1 MNLNSKMVMNL
12 KSIVNGSGLY
22 WILYF
27 VTQNLYIYF
36 FFFGVE
42 KKRENWNL
50 VSIVLA
56 AWPSGKA
63 GDCKSFFPSSN
74 PGAASTT
81 DSIIT
86 NVGKDS

>member
-1 MNLNSKMVMNL
+1 ML
-12 KSIVNGSGLY
+12 KK
-22 WILYF
+22 
-27 VTQNLYIYF
+27 Q
-36 FFFGVE
+36 
-42 KKRENWNL
+42 RENLNL

-81 DSIIT
+81 DLKSPVITITIT

>member
-1 MNLNSKMVMNL
+1 MNLQ
-12 KSIVNGSGLY
+12 SIVNGSGLY

-27 VTQNLYIYF
+27 VTKNLYIYF
-36 FFFGVE
+36 FFGVE
-42 KKRENWNL
+42 KKKRENRNL

-81 DSIIT
+81 DLKYPIII